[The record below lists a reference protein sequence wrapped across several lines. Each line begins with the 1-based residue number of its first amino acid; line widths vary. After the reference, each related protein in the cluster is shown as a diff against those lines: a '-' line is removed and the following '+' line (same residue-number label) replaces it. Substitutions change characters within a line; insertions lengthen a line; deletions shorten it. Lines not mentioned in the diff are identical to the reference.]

1 MGCRKIEY
9 VDLDPSKLYLKISD
23 IAKDPDRSLINSSLL
38 SWIFPANS
46 SGAKIPH
53 SSILVFGDE
62 FEFTEDGIIKKSQ
75 NSNSEKVVQIH
86 EFNNV
91 LERDADELEI
101 FIKIIRSTFN
111 RSTYSLMNRN
121 CNHFALKL
129 LQFFGIDTEF
139 LQALPSYGNEV
150 VTRSAKVAG
159 SVGGIGSL
167 IGSGLPKIL
176 TKCSKFKPILTQ
188 KEICLTKAVLGR
200 LLE

>member
-1 MGCRKIEY
+1 
-9 VDLDPSKLYLKISD
+9 
-23 IAKDPDRSLINSSLL
+23 
-38 SWIFPANS
+38 
-46 SGAKIPH
+46 
-53 SSILVFGDE
+53 LVFGDE